1 MLPEVSNYIE
11 QFEPQQAAMLHLVRE
26 IILQSHPAIQE
37 KFTYKTPFYLLKG
50 YLCYF
55 TYHKTRKRFILGF
68 VKGHLM
74 EDPYGLLKADDKQ
87 KFIRHFVLDDRQF
100 IDPDKIATYL
110 QIAIEINENSAS
122 NTLFF

>member
-1 MLPEVSNYIE
+1 MLAEVSNYIE
-11 QFEPQQAAMLHLVRE
+11 QFEPQQAAMLHLARE

-55 TYHKTRKRFILGF
+55 TYHKTRKRFIIGF

-87 KFIRHFVLDDRQF
+87 KFIRHLVLETKQK
-100 IDPDKIATYL
+100 INPEIIATYL
-110 QIAIEINENSAS
+110 QIAIEINEKSDS